1 MLSLYYAVEMARA
14 FEAISRAFSRL
25 RIGSR
30 SSANDNMDRVDS
42 LTNERHP
49 NAGSSRRSEKR
60 KISSATTSRE
70 SEKSN
75 NSRND
80 ITDSNMDT
88 STEPGVAKRRRT
100 PADVDSGLGCARS
113 IDDLAAHTLVFR
125 VRAGSVGSRGAAQDD
140 IGLNRK
146 ISENMSE
153 SNQDLRIGKN
163 PSNECRISC
172 EMGDVWTQA
181 YYEKPLDRHTQIK
194 TGNEFTDRILPAIA
208 YKGYAP
214 QKILAKGEF
223 SSVLMAGSN
232 GNIQQELSRRFIAV
246 KFLDNPAKSQ
256 GILHPWQ
263 NDIPDEVRMLKK
275 LHHDNIVELIDFW
288 PIHGRQA
295 IALEY
300 CPHGNIQDLIEKR
313 PSGFLSEVTS
323 RRYFKDMHAAVEYLH
338 LQCVVHRDITTKHFL
353 IDAKDRVKL
362 TDFRCAQNFKIGDD
376 FVRDCP
382 GNQAYQP
389 PEYQNSTEP
398 FNPRGADVWALGLV
412 LYSMLTGRLPRD
424 PEEPAGTKWQ
434 DLRVPFPDQKVL
446 YLSSEVQYLLKGM
459 LSSLTEARFTMNRVR
474 CSDWLQQKSDQVS
487 IGSFHLVR
495 EPRKL
500 KAGSKEEERKM
511 EFDL

>member
-1 MLSLYYAVEMARA
+1 M
-14 FEAISRAFSRL
+14 
-25 RIGSR
+25 
-30 SSANDNMDRVDS
+30 N
-42 LTNERHP
+42 
-49 NAGSSRRSEKR
+49 
-60 KISSATTSRE
+60 
-70 SEKSN
+70 
-75 NSRND
+75 
-80 ITDSNMDT
+80 T

-288 PIHGRQA
+288 PIHG
-295 IALEY
+295 
-300 CPHGNIQDLIEKR
+300 
-313 PSGFLSEVTS
+313 
-323 RRYFKDMHAAVEYLH
+323 
-338 LQCVVHRDITTKHFL
+338 DITTKHFL

-376 FVRDCP
+376 FVHDCP
-382 GNQAYQP
+382 GNKAYQP